1 MNSSTETEHPG
12 GPANFA
18 VGSDGLLRPI
28 WRAVGFAGVAY
39 FSVIL
44 VGVVYVA
51 FAGPVRGFPGIA
63 YYFVL
68 AAVLFFESWLFILV
82 ADDRNFR
89 TLGLWFYS
97 DWWREALCGIGI
109 GLLVISIVVG
119 ITAATQSAQF
129 ASWAPFGLPV
139 WFHLIRTAA
148 ALVFAAAVEELM
160 FRGYGFQRLID
171 ATGRWGAV
179 AISSILFGLAHLQNP
194 SVTVLSTVN
203 TALSGALLS
212 VAYLKTRGLWLPIG
226 LHWAWNFCMGPIFSF
241 PVSGLRFE
249 PAMLR
254 VASHG
259 PAWLTGGEYGPE
271 GGIVLTVVSM
281 GAIVWLALDWR
292 IGVSPGMK
300 EALE

>member
-1 MNSSTETEHPG
+1 MNSPLEQEPLR
-12 GPANFA
+12 GPANFT

-44 VGVVYVA
+44 VGVIYVA
-51 FAGPVRGFPGIA
+51 VVGPFRGFPGFP
-63 YYFVL
+63 YYLVASAL
-68 AAVLFFESWLFILV
+68 LLFESWLFILV

-97 DWWREALCGIGI
+97 EWWREALGGI
-109 GLLVISIVVG
+109 GLGLLLISIVVG
-119 ITAATQSAQF
+119 ITASTQTVQF
-129 ASWAPFGLPV
+129 VGWGPAGFGL
-139 WFHLIRTAA
+139 WLHLLRTAL
-148 ALVFAAAVEELM
+148 ALAFAAAVEELM

-171 ATGRWGAV
+171 AIGSWGAV
-179 AISSILFGLAHLQNP
+179 AISSAVFGLAHLQNP
-194 SVTVLSTVN
+194 SVTALSTLN

-212 VAYLKTRGLWLPIG
+212 IAYLKTRGLWLPIG

-249 PAMLR
+249 PGIL
-254 VASHG
+254 HLTING
-259 PAWLTGGEYGPE
+259 PVWLTGGEYGLE
-271 GGIVLTVVSM
+271 GGIVLTVVSA
-281 GAIVWLALDWR
+281 GAIAWLALDKR
-292 IGVSPGMK
+292 IGVSTEMQ